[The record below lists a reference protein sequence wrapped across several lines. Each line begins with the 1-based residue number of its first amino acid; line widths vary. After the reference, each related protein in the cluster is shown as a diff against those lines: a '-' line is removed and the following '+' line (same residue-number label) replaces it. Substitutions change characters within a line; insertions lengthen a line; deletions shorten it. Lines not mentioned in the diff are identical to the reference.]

1 MKSPLYRGDS
11 LSNIRTTLLETV
23 GPLVAIAIGI
33 VVVVLIAAMSII
45 GAQNSANLTSATVQ
59 IGQFMP
65 LIGLGI
71 GVAAFLTILA
81 KI

>member
-1 MKSPLYRGDS
+1 M
-11 LSNIRTTLLETV
+11 ETI
-23 GPLVAIAIGI
+23 GPLIAIAIGI
-33 VVVVLIAAMSII
+33 VVVVLIAAMSIM